1 VEVRRTKYEHLRGVL
16 LMKEKKQ
23 DKKVENIPY
32 TTRQRIASQKA
43 MKEQEQS
50 YEAKLKKR
58 LADGE

>member
-1 VEVRRTKYEHLRGVL
+1 
-16 LMKEKKQ
+16 MKEKKQ